1 MIHLWWICCKTVRT
15 NARRQ
20 TSKWKARNDIE
31 NCDQRL
37 NQINFDHYSWGLL
50 FLDLHECVTVCRS
63 SNKPTQRWLLS
74 SDCCV
79 WMKVY
84 FTLYILCS
92 IYVHAFAYS
101 SVKKPYTATN
111 GWPYNSVYSNSFF
124 LFFTDLK
131 FFCCCC
137 FCFIF
142 PFQVKSSFMWWSVPC
157 HVNVLALKTNI
168 TGSVA

>member
-74 SDCCV
+74 SNCCV
-79 WMKVY
+79 YEGLLHFVHSVQH
-84 FTLYILCS
+84 LCACLC
-92 IYVHAFAYS
+92 VFLREEALH
-101 SVKKPYTATN
+101 
-111 GWPYNSVYSNSFF
+111 SNKWVAIQFSLFKLFFSLFHRFEVFLLLLF
-124 LFFTDLK
+124 LFY
-131 FFCCCC
+131 
-137 FCFIF
+137 F
-142 PFQVKSSFMWWSVPC
+142 PISSEKQFYVMKCSM
-157 HVNVLALKTNI
+157 
-168 TGSVA
+168 SY